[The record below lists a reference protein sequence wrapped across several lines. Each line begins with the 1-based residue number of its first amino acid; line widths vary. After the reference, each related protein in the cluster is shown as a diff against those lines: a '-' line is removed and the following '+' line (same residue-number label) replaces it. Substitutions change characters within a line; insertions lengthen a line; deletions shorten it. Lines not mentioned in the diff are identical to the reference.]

1 MTLLDLS
8 AAFDTLDHMMLLWL
22 ETTYRIRGTVLDWF
36 STYLSERFQSVI
48 DDGVVS
54 VSHPLVY
61 GIPQGS
67 VLGPVW
73 FTLYSQ
79 PLSDVIS
86 VCDCDYHKYAENTE
100 LSKGA
105 SPNQFDS
112 VQSCL
117 HTCIGDFL
125 IWMNSIKLKLN
136 TDKTE
141 VMPVFPHLV
150 SPWFRVNVQTS
161 AETVFFSKH
170 H

>member
-67 VLGPVW
+67 ILGPVL

-79 PLSDVIS
+79 PLSDVIF
-86 VCDCDYHKYAENTE
+86 VHDCDYHKYADDTE
-100 LSKGA
+100 LSKLLLPI
-105 SPNQFDS
+105 S
-112 VQSCL
+112 
-117 HTCIGDFL
+117 T
-125 IWMNSIKLKLN
+125 
-136 TDKTE
+136 
-141 VMPVFPHLV
+141 
-150 SPWFRVNVQTS
+150 
-161 AETVFFSKH
+161 TVFSPIFKH
-170 H
+170 VLVMF